1 MKWRSPKSDRVDFE
15 NAYQMAIR
23 RRTMITRE
31 GAYYLFVLGFV
42 LTGAVL
48 REINLML
55 VLAGMMIGPL
65 LVNWRVSRRM
75 TRGLAVI
82 RRVPESTQ
90 ACRPVT
96 VQFTVTS
103 ESRAATLA
111 IEDRITRNTASDS
124 DVWARE
130 IDDRRS
136 SAARGGALVADCRPD
151 SPATASYRVRF
162 DQRGEY
168 QLGPLSVSTAFPFGM
183 IRTTVR
189 FEREDK
195 VLVYPRIGR
204 LTSRWTAL
212 LDESNM
218 GAQRRPRQ
226 GPAEGE
232 FYALRNW
239 RSGDSR
245 RHIHWRTSARRGALM
260 VRQFERLHGRNL
272 TILLDPW
279 QPADP
284 RIEQLEAVE
293 AAVSFAATLINDAC
307 RRGGAHLVLSVI
319 GDQTGALHAE
329 SSAFLEREAMRR
341 LAIVL
346 PHHETSLDSAVSEVI
361 GHSTAD
367 AALVLVTTR
376 DAKIPAPRTWKPG
389 DERVRQKLMDR
400 MVTVRADRG
409 EINDLI
415 EFEIPIERRR
425 KPAAEIERGMSVPA

>member
-1 MKWRSPKSDRVDFE
+1 
-15 NAYQMAIR
+15 
-23 RRTMITRE
+23 MITRE

-75 TRGLAVI
+75 TRGLTVV
-82 RRVPESTQ
+82 RRAPES
-90 ACRPVT
+90 AHAGRPVT
-96 VQFTVTS
+96 VECVVTS
-103 ESRAATLA
+103 EARVSTLA
-111 IEDRITRNTASDS
+111 IEDRITRNTARES
-124 DVWARE
+124 DVPARE
-130 IDDRRS
+130 IDGRRT
-136 SAARGGALVADCRPD
+136 SAVRGSALVADCLPGTT
-151 SPATASYRVRF
+151 ATASYRVRF
-162 DQRGEY
+162 DERGEY
-168 QLGPLSVSTAFPFGM
+168 RLGPLSASTAFPFGM
-183 IRTTVR
+183 VRSTVR
-189 FEREDK
+189 VESEAAI
-195 VLVYPRIGR
+195 LVYPRIGR
-204 LTSRWTAL
+204 LTSRWMAL
-212 LDESNM
+212 LDESNT

-260 VRQFERLHGRNL
+260 VRQFERLHGRSL
-272 TILLDPW
+272 TILLDLW

-284 RIEQLEAVE
+284 RLEQLETVE
-293 AAVSFAATLINDAC
+293 VAVSFVATLIVEAC
-307 RRGGAHLVLSVI
+307 RRGGAHLVLSI
-319 GDQTGALHAE
+319 NGACADLLHAE
-329 SSAFLEREAMRR
+329 SSSSFEREAMRR
-341 LAIVL
+341 LAKAL
-346 PHHETSLDSAVSEVI
+346 PQSQASLENAASEAISRSTS
-361 GHSTAD
+361 D

-400 MVTVRADRG
+400 MVTVRADRS

-415 EFEIPIERRR
+415 EFQIPVERRHCR
-425 KPAAEIERGMSVPA
+425 QKNAE